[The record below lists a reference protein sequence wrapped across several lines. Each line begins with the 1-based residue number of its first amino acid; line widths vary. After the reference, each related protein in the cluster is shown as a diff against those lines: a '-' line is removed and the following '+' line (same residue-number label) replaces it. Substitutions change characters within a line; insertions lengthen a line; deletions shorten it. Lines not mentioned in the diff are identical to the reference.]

1 MNSLLLHDDFD
12 REQDLQLQQAR
23 QQAAEAKGWAKL
35 LGGALLLSSGVRRPN
50 FIGGLLAAAGT
61 WLVCRGACSVIGQ
74 SCGATSNIACD
85 SDCPDPTIAENRV
98 DEASWESFPASDAPA
113 FNQVTR

>member
-61 WLVCRGACSVIGQ
+61 WLTRIVPIQRSPKIALTKPRG
-74 SCGATSNIACD
+74 
-85 SDCPDPTIAENRV
+85 NR
-98 DEASWESFPASDAPA
+98 SPPAMP
-113 FNQVTR
+113 RRLIR